1 MKTIHTNIRSIIHN
15 LEQDITENIFNTNDN
30 SLFNGKAGTL
40 ILYYLLYEDT
50 NNPDYI
56 DKIGNII
63 SHIFQDINENNYS
76 GGNSFCNGM
85 AGIGYALNLLK
96 KKKIISEEFE
106 EVLKDFDTILV
117 QEIDVCLHDKKF
129 DFLHG
134 GLGIVLCLL
143 ERSSENVLLQ
153 EKIDDFFSKYISIVE
168 EQIKKDN
175 TLEFFDE
182 SGEYTAKYNL
192 GMAHGLIS
200 NLCLL
205 IKYSDHISHDIRP
218 IIKAVSDKILEFY
231 KKENSC
237 QFPSIIYTNRESTY
251 NAPLGW
257 CYGDNIIALGLLK
270 SAVFLED
277 SHLYSIS
284 EEIAINALKR
294 DHERFIIKDAM
305 ICHGTAGVSYIYE
318 KLYTITSNEKLKE
331 SSQKWFEATL
341 DFYSE
346 EGESYGY
353 KTYVGNDEF
362 TDTISLLNGKI
373 GIALMLLMRENSNLD
388 SDWDNIL
395 LLN

>member
-1 MKTIHTNIRSIIHN
+1 MKTKHINISNIIHE
-15 LEQDITENIFNTNDN
+15 LEQDITENVCNTNDN
-30 SLFNGKAGTL
+30 SLFNGRAGVL
-40 ILYYLLYEDT
+40 ILYYLLYENTQDSQ
-50 NNPDYI
+50 YI
-56 DKIGNII
+56 DKIGDVITQ
-63 SHIFQDINENNYS
+63 IFQDINEDNYS
-76 GGNSFCNGM
+76 GGNSFCNGL

-106 EVLKDFDTILV
+106 VVLKDFDTILL
-117 QEIDVCLHDKKF
+117 QEIDACLHNKKF

-134 GLGIVLCLL
+134 GLGIALCLL
-143 ERSSENVLLQ
+143 ERASENVLLQ
-153 EKIDDFFSKYISIVE
+153 EKIDSFFSKYIFIVE

-175 TLEFFDE
+175 SLEFFDE
-182 SGEYTAKYNL
+182 SGDYTAKYNL

-205 IKYSDHISHDIRP
+205 IKYSNQISHDVRS
-218 IIKAVSDKILEFY
+218 IIKAISNKILEFY

-277 SHLYSIS
+277 SYLYSIA
-284 EEIAINALKR
+284 EQVAINALKR
-294 DHERFIIKDAM
+294 DHERFVVKDAM

-318 KLYTITSNEKLKE
+318 KLYKITSNEKLKE
-331 SSQKWFEATL
+331 SSQKWFETTL
-341 DFYSE
+341 DFYSVDE
-346 EGESYGY
+346 KSHSYR
-353 KTYVGNDEF
+353 TYVGDDEY
-362 TDTISLLNGKI
+362 TSTISLLNGKI
-373 GIALMLLMRENSNLD
+373 GIAIMLLMRENSNLD